1 MLSVLNYDYNSI
13 GKSVKSYDK
22 IAYKTILYGSCISL
36 SIIVGKF
43 RLGKNTI
50 YSDILKL
57 VIYQSVQVLPLIFTI
72 AKQEISLNIIKSN
85 SDFMHHVVQAF
96 IKEHHVAAD
105 CTLGNGNDTLWLLQS
120 GLQKIYAFD
129 IQKEAID
136 ISKSLINSV
145 LPQRIGDVNFI
156 LDSHENIDR
165 YLENVDIIIFNLG
178 YLPGG
183 DKSVTTVTSSSLT
196 AISKALKMLNIDGI
210 CAITAYSGHSEGM
223 KEKGAIMEYLS
234 HLDSSI
240 FHVTHLNLLNQ
251 HNCPPELIFITR
263 KKLDL

>member
-22 IAYKTILYGSCISL
+22 IAYKTILYGSYISL

-57 VIYQSVQVLPLIFTI
+57 VIYQSVQLVPLIFTI

-96 IKEHHVAAD
+96 IKEHHVAVD

-129 IQKEAID
+129 IQKKAVD
-136 ISKSLINSV
+136 MSKSLINSV

-165 YLENVDIIIFNLG
+165 YVENVDIIIFNLG

-196 AISKALKMLNIDGI
+196 AISKALKMLNVDGI

-223 KEKGAIMEYLS
+223 KEKGAIYKHFPPFYGKIALTDT
-234 HLDSSI
+234 L
-240 FHVTHLNLLNQ
+240 TH
-251 HNCPPELIFITR
+251 CKIKE
-263 KKLDL
+263 K